1 MQSFFGLAIYREG
14 DAGWQPGRGS
24 CVQGR
29 PGGNLPLSFGL
40 LWITTAVPTPTATA
54 ADATATAVLM
64 PRIPPAAPATV
75 PATPAAARAAPA
87 STLEIP
93 ENPAAGAVAPL
104 SEKMV
109 NCVVVEPIGAA
120 RNPAGQA
127 PWFGTTTARLSAVRA
142 KTPSLEAAS
151 TENVIGPALS

>member
-1 MQSFFGLAIYREG
+1 MQSFFGLASYREG

-40 LWITTAVPTPTATA
+40 PWATTAVPTPRATA
-54 ADATATAVLM
+54 AVATATAVLM
-64 PRIPPAAPATV
+64 PRIPPAAATPPTAPATV
-75 PATPAAARAAPA
+75 PATPAAASAAPA

-120 RNPAGQA
+120 RNP
-127 PWFGTTTARLSAVRA
+127 
-142 KTPSLEAAS
+142 
-151 TENVIGPALS
+151 